1 MLGLELEHF
10 RYITPVLFVITY
22 LSAFEK
28 GKPTCKRY
36 LVNALL
42 YLLTSMSLYIATLSF
57 PDLGIRLNS
66 FPGMMFFIFI
76 IILVILLVTVKNILL
91 KHIIL
96 IVLIVS
102 FAMMLKS
109 IYDNYEEDDIYYAAL
124 QTFIFLLIG
133 TVIAYIKPN
142 LFTDKGYKYLFLFFL
157 LSFSSMILDFFIN
170 GRRRKLWS
178 YIFVIIFFLFI
189 MFDMKS
195 IFVHSKTCSP
205 KNPPDYISVSYDIL
219 LDLEFIMNNLL
230 RINE

>member
-22 LSAFEK
+22 LSSFEK

-42 YLLTSMSLYIATLSF
+42 YLLTSLSLYIATLSF
-57 PDLGIRLNS
+57 PDAEIPGLIS
-66 FPGMMFFIFI
+66 FMGV

-96 IVLIVS
+96 IVLIVLLG
-102 FAMMLKS
+102 MMLKS
-109 IYDNYEEDDIYYAAL
+109 FYDKYEEDDIDYAAL

-142 LFTDKGYKYLFLFFL
+142 LFTDKRHSYLYLFLL
-157 LSFSSMILDFFIN
+157 LSIASMILDYFIN
-170 GRRRKLWS
+170 RRIRKLWS

-189 MFDMKS
+189 MFDMKQ

-205 KNPPDYISVSYDIL
+205 KNPPDYILESYEVFI
-219 LDLEFIMNNLL
+219 DLVNIMNNLL
-230 RINE
+230 RING

>member
-42 YLLTSMSLYIATLSF
+42 YLLTSLSLYIATLSF
-57 PDLGIRLNS
+57 PAVEI
-66 FPGMMFFIFI
+66 PEFIDVIGI
-76 IILVILLVTVKNILL
+76 IILVGLLVLVENVLL

-96 IVLIVS
+96 IVLIILLGMMVKS
-102 FAMMLKS
+102 F
-109 IYDNYEEDDIYYAAL
+109 YDKYEEDDIDYAAL

-133 TVIAYIKPN
+133 TGIAYIKPN
-142 LFTDKGYKYLFLFFL
+142 LFTGKGYKYLFLFYSLAFL
-157 LSFSSMILDFFIN
+157 SMILDYFIN
-170 GRRRKLWS
+170 GRHRKLWS

-189 MFDMKS
+189 MFDMKT

-205 KNPPDYISVSYDIL
+205 KNPPDYISVSFDVFI
-219 LDLEFIMNNLL
+219 DLVNIMNNLL
-230 RINE
+230 RING

>member
-76 IILVILLVTVKNILL
+76 IILVIL
-91 KHIIL
+91 
-96 IVLIVS
+96 
-102 FAMMLKS
+102 
-109 IYDNYEEDDIYYAAL
+109 E
-124 QTFIFLLIG
+124 
-133 TVIAYIKPN
+133 
-142 LFTDKGYKYLFLFFL
+142 
-157 LSFSSMILDFFIN
+157 
-170 GRRRKLWS
+170 
-178 YIFVIIFFLFI
+178 
-189 MFDMKS
+189 
-195 IFVHSKTCSP
+195 
-205 KNPPDYISVSYDIL
+205 
-219 LDLEFIMNNLL
+219 
-230 RINE
+230 